1 MSRAIPAGYVRLEVG
16 RAAAVARAELADSV
30 RDALLVGTLH
40 AYAERHPE
48 ARAMQGRGVAYA
60 APLPRG
66 VGRVVVRHNHHG
78 GIFAGVTGD
87 RFLLPT
93 RAPHE
98 LETSL
103 SLAARGVPTPQIV
116 AYALYPAGP
125 LLRRADIASRE
136 VPDARDAEAALAAAT
151 SARDV
156 DEVLEATA
164 RLVAALTR
172 AGARHHDFNLKN
184 VLLARLPSGGLTAY
198 VLDVDR
204 VEFLRPRDP
213 RVTELNLRRLTRSVR
228 KWMRRGLAGLTEER
242 IDLFHRQVRA
252 MG

>member
-1 MSRAIPAGYVRLEVG
+1 MSRLVPVGYVPLEVG
-16 RAAAVARAELADSV
+16 RATAVARAEVADSV

-40 AYAERHPE
+40 AYAARHPE
-48 ARAMQGRGVAYA
+48 ARALQGRGVAYA

-66 VGRVVVRHNHHG
+66 AGRVVVRHNHHG
-78 GIFAGVTGD
+78 GILAGLTGD
-87 RFLLPT
+87 RFIVPT

-103 SLAARGVPTPQIV
+103 SLAARGVPTPQIL

-125 LLRRADIASRE
+125 FLRRADIASRE
-136 VPDARDAEAALAAAT
+136 VPSARDAEAALGAAT
-151 SARDV
+151 SASQV
-156 DEVLEATA
+156 DEILEATA
-164 RLVAALTR
+164 RLVASLTK

-184 VLLARLPSGGLTAY
+184 VLLARDAGQLTAY

-204 VEFLRPRDP
+204 VEFLRPLDP

-228 KWMRRGLAGLTEER
+228 KWMRRGLAGLSEER
-242 IDLFHRQVRA
+242 IDLFRRQVRA
-252 MG
+252 LG

>member
-1 MSRAIPAGYVRLEVG
+1 MSGSLPDGYVRFAVG
-16 RAAAVARAELADSV
+16 RATAVARVELAESV

-48 ARAMQGRGVAYA
+48 ARSFQGRGVAYA

-66 VGRVVVRHNHHG
+66 AGRVVVRHNHHG
-78 GIFAGVTGD
+78 GLLAGVTGD

-103 SLAARGVPTPQIV
+103 SLAARAVPTPQIV

-136 VPDARDAEAALAAAT
+136 VPDARDAEAALGAAT
-151 SARDV
+151 SASEV

-184 VLLARLPSGGLTAY
+184 VLLARDDAGGLTAY

-228 KWMRRGLAGLTEER
+228 KWTRRGLAGLSEER
-242 IDLFHRQVRA
+242 IDLFHRRVRA
-252 MG
+252 LG

>member
-1 MSRAIPAGYVRLEVG
+1 VSGTLPAGYVRLEVG
-16 RAAAVARAELADSV
+16 RATAVARADVADSV

-40 AYAERHPE
+40 GYAARHPE
-48 ARAMQGRGVAYA
+48 ARALQGRGVAYA

-66 VGRVVVRHNHHG
+66 AGRVVVRHNHHG

-103 SLAARGVPTPQIV
+103 SLAARAVPTPEIL

-136 VPDARDAEAALAAAT
+136 VPNARDAEAALAAAA
-151 SARDV
+151 SATDV
-156 DEVLEATA
+156 DQVLEATA
-164 RLVAALTR
+164 RLVAALTK

-184 VLLARLPSGGLTAY
+184 VLLARGDGEALTAY

-204 VEFLRPRDP
+204 VEFLRPLDP
-213 RVTELNLRRLTRSVR
+213 RVTEANLRRLTRSVR
-228 KWMRRGLAGLTEER
+228 KWMRRGLAGLSEER
-242 IDLFHRQVRA
+242 IDLFRRQVRA
-252 MG
+252 LG

>member
-1 MSRAIPAGYVRLEVG
+1 VSRAIPSGYVPLEVG
-16 RAAAVARAELADSV
+16 HARAVARSELADSV

-40 AYAERHPE
+40 TYAARHPE
-48 ARAMQGRGVAYA
+48 RRALQGRGVAYA

-66 VGRVVVRHNHHG
+66 GGRVVVRHNHHG
-78 GIFAGVTGD
+78 GIFARLTGD
-87 RFLLPT
+87 RFLVPT

-98 LETSL
+98 LDTSL
-103 SLAARGVPTPQIV
+103 LLASRGVPTPQIV

-136 VPDARDAEAALAAAT
+136 IENARDAEAELAVARSAA
-151 SARDV
+151 DV
-156 DEVLEATA
+156 DEILEATA

-184 VLLARLPSGGLTAY
+184 VLLARAGSAELTAY

-228 KWMRRGLAGLTEER
+228 KWMRRGLEGLSEER
-242 IDLFHRQVRA
+242 IALLHRRVRA
-252 MG
+252 LG

>member
-1 MSRAIPAGYVRLEVG
+1 MSRAVPAGYVRLEVG
-16 RAAAVARAELADSV
+16 RATAVARAELAETV

-40 AYAERHPE
+40 AYAGRHPE
-48 ARAMQGRGVAYA
+48 RRTLQGRGVAYA

-66 VGRVVVRHNHHG
+66 AGRVVVRHNHHG
-78 GIFAGVTGD
+78 GIFARVTGD
-87 RFLLPT
+87 RFLIPT

-136 VPDARDAEAALAAAT
+136 VPDARDAEAALAAAR
-151 SARDV
+151 SAGDV

-184 VLLARLPSGGLTAY
+184 VLLARDASGGLTAY

-204 VEFLRPRDP
+204 VEFLQPADP

-242 IDLFHRQVRA
+242 IDLFHRRVRA
-252 MG
+252 LG

>member
-1 MSRAIPAGYVRLEVG
+1 VRQRVPEGYAAFEAGSTR
-16 RAAAVARAELADSV
+16 AVARAELAESV

-40 AYAERHPE
+40 AYAARHPE
-48 ARAMQGRGVAYA
+48 ARPLQGRGVAYA

-66 VGRVVVRHNHHG
+66 AGRVVVRHNRHG
-78 GIFAGVTGD
+78 GILASFPGD

-98 LETSL
+98 LETAL
-103 SLAARGVPTPQIV
+103 RLAAAGVPTPEIV

-136 VPDARDAEAALAAAT
+136 VPHARDAEAALTGARSAT
-151 SARDV
+151 EV
-156 DEVLEATA
+156 DEILAATA
-164 RLVAALTR
+164 RLVAELTR

-184 VLLARLPSGGLTAY
+184 VLLARRDGGTLSAY

-228 KWMRRGLAGLTEER
+228 KWTRRGLAGITEER
-242 IDLFHRQVRA
+242 LDLFSRQVRA
-252 MG
+252 LG

>member
-1 MSRAIPAGYVRLEVG
+1 VSQSPPTGYVQLRVG
-16 RAAAVARAELADSV
+16 RAVAVARADVADSV

-40 AYAERHPE
+40 GYAARHPE
-48 ARAMQGRGVAYA
+48 ARAFHGRGVAYA

-66 VGRVVVRHNHHG
+66 AGRVVVRHNHHG
-78 GIFAGVTGD
+78 GILAGVTGD
-87 RFLLPT
+87 RFLVPT

-103 SLAARGVPTPQIV
+103 SLAERGVPTPQIL

-136 VPDARDAEAALAAAT
+136 VPNARDGEAALAAAR
-151 SARDV
+151 SASEV
-156 DEVLEATA
+156 DEILHATA
-164 RLVAALTR
+164 QLVAALTK

-184 VLLARLPSGGLTAY
+184 VLLGRAADGALTAY

-204 VEFLRPRDP
+204 VEFLRPLDP

-228 KWMRRGLAGLTEER
+228 KWMRRGLAGLSEER

-252 MG
+252 LG

>member
-1 MSRAIPAGYVRLEVG
+1 MSHPTPTGYVRLEVG
-16 RAAAVARAELADSV
+16 RATAVTRAELAESV

-40 AYAERHPE
+40 AYAARHPE
-48 ARAMQGRGVAYA
+48 ARALQGRGVAYA

-66 VGRVVVRHNHHG
+66 AGRVVVRHNHHG
-78 GIFAGVTGD
+78 GILAGVTGD

-103 SLAARGVPTPQIV
+103 SLAARGVPTPKIL

-125 LLRRADIASRE
+125 RLRRADIASRE
-136 VPDARDAEAALAAAT
+136 VPNARDAEAALAAAT
-151 SARDV
+151 SASEV

-184 VLLARLPSGGLTAY
+184 VLLARGDGGDLTAY

-204 VEFLRPRDP
+204 VEFLRPQDP

-228 KWMRRGLAGLTEER
+228 KWMRRGLAGLSEER
-242 IDLFHRQVRA
+242 IDLFRRQVRA
-252 MG
+252 LG

>member
-1 MSRAIPAGYVRLEVG
+1 VVLAVG
-16 RAAAVARAELADSV
+16 RATAVARIELAESV

-40 AYAERHPE
+40 VYAERHPE
-48 ARAMQGRGVAYA
+48 ARSFQGRGVAYA

-66 VGRVVVRHNHHG
+66 AGRVVVRHNHHG
-78 GIFAGVTGD
+78 GIFARVTGD
-87 RFLLPT
+87 RFFLPT

-103 SLAARGVPTPQIV
+103 SLAARGVPTPEIV

-136 VPDARDAEAALAAAT
+136 VPNARDAEAALAAAK
-151 SARDV
+151 SAADV

-184 VLLARLPSGGLTAY
+184 VLLARRDSGELTAY

-228 KWMRRGLAGLTEER
+228 KWMRRGLAGLSEER
-242 IDLFHRQVRA
+242 IDLFHRRVRA
-252 MG
+252 LG

>member
-1 MSRAIPAGYVRLEVG
+1 MTRAVPTGYVRLD
-16 RAAAVARAELADSV
+16 VARAMAIARVELADSV

-48 ARAMQGRGVAYA
+48 AKALQGRGVHYA

-66 VGRVVVRHNHHG
+66 AGRVVVRHNHHG
-78 GIFAGVTGD
+78 GIFAGLTGD
-87 RFLLPT
+87 RFLIPT

-103 SLAARGVPTPQIV
+103 SLATRGVPTPEIV

-125 LLRRADIASRE
+125 FLRRADIASRE
-136 VPDARDAEAALAAAT
+136 VPNARDAEAALAAAR
-151 SARDV
+151 SAGDV
-156 DEVLEATA
+156 DEILEATA
-164 RLVAALTR
+164 RLVASLTR

-184 VLLARLPSGGLTAY
+184 VLLARDPSGDLTAY

-228 KWMRRGLAGLTEER
+228 KWMRRGLAGLSEER
-242 IDLFHRQVRA
+242 IDLFHQRVRA
-252 MG
+252 LG

>member
-1 MSRAIPAGYVRLEVG
+1 VSRLVPAGYVPLEVG
-16 RAAAVARAELADSV
+16 RATAVARAEVAESV
-30 RDALLVGTLH
+30 HDALLVGTLH
-40 AYAERHPE
+40 TYAARHPE
-48 ARAMQGRGVAYA
+48 ARALQGRGVAYA

-66 VGRVVVRHNHHG
+66 AGRVVVRHNHHG
-78 GIFAGVTGD
+78 GILAGLTGD
-87 RFLLPT
+87 RFIVPT

-103 SLAARGVPTPQIV
+103 SLAARGVPTPQIL

-125 LLRRADIASRE
+125 FLRRADIASRE
-136 VPDARDAEAALAAAT
+136 VASARDAEAALGAAT
-151 SARDV
+151 SASQV
-156 DEVLEATA
+156 DEILEATA
-164 RLVAALTR
+164 RLVASLTK

-184 VLLARLPSGGLTAY
+184 VLLARDAGQLTAY

-204 VEFLRPRDP
+204 VEFLRPLDP

-242 IDLFHRQVRA
+242 LDLFHRRVRA
-252 MG
+252 LA

>member
-1 MSRAIPAGYVRLEVG
+1 MSRLAPPGYVRLAVG
-16 RAAAVARAELADSV
+16 RAIVVARAELAESV

-40 AYAERHPE
+40 AYAGRHPE
-48 ARAMQGRGVAYA
+48 ARALQGRGVAYA

-66 VGRVVVRHNHHG
+66 AGRVVVRHNHHG
-78 GIFAGVTGD
+78 GIFARVTGD
-87 RFLLPT
+87 RFLSPT

-103 SLAARGVPTPQIV
+103 SLAARGVPTPEIV

-136 VPDARDAEAALAAAT
+136 VPNACDAEAALGAAT
-151 SARDV
+151 SAAEV

-164 RLVAALTR
+164 RLVASLTH
-172 AGARHHDFNLKN
+172 AGAHHHDFNLKN
-184 VLLARLPSGGLTAY
+184 VLLARHPDGLTAY

-204 VEFLRPRDP
+204 VRFLRPQDP

-228 KWMRRGLAGLTEER
+228 KWMRRGLAGLSEER
-242 IDLFHRQVRA
+242 IDVFHRRVRA
-252 MG
+252 LA